1 MKSGFRYFCFVFV
14 SLLATQVFAADMSGW
29 SDKTVCRLVKAGGG
43 QEHIDEAKSR
53 GLACG
58 AAATSAP
65 KATVQTGTPVEPGPY
80 PNKSSYADTMDARNY
95 SVFPVNDMI
104 CRAVFNA
111 PDTGFKNLSKI
122 QKYLKSTKCTQLWGY
137 DSHFFELSDAPEAGV
152 KIDIDKDGIRDQLL
166 FLYGFQPNTPLRMV
180 AFKLNKEITEPLD
193 LQLGERVSP
202 IDRIFSA
209 DEVFANGEYPKI
221 QNARALAVADFNND
235 GEPDIVI
242 GDGGYDAKPWR
253 TYPAKLLMSSPE
265 GFKAVNITEAR
276 KTHAIAAGDLN
287 GDGYMDILLGKGQ
300 LGRGIANFR
309 HDSSRLLINQ
319 GDGTFK
325 KDNRILP
332 RSLMNKKLKQPN
344 TLELIDVDE
353 DGFVD
358 ILSGA
363 GCGNYSKIFWN
374 DGSGNFSDQSHTVI
388 PLDYATRNNNAKN
401 AKLGMGNVKC
411 QKIRQSVLQFY
422 VVKEE
427 VTSHRYLGVITSE
440 NNWAGRNLTL
450 HKINAREL
458 SEDLKPIDDMSQI
471 YAKNPHEFAYKI
483 DTKDSKTGHVVSIY
497 SFLFDRLSLKFDP
510 LTEKYTKTLNNHGL
524 NQRWKFDAA
533 AIIENAESN

>member
-1 MKSGFRYFCFVFV
+1 MEFGFRYLCFICA
-14 SLLATQVFAADMSGW
+14 SLLATQMVAADMSGW

-53 GLACG
+53 GLPCD
-58 AAATSAP
+58 AAVKSAS
-65 KATVQTGTPVEPGPY
+65 KATIQTSTPTQPGPY
-80 PNKSSYADTMDARNY
+80 PNKSSNADTMLARNY

-104 CRAVFNA
+104 CRAVFNV

-122 QKYLKSTKCTQLWGY
+122 QKYVKSTKCTQLWGY
-137 DSHFFELSDAPEAGV
+137 DSDFYELSDAPEAGV

-193 LQLGERVSP
+193 LQMDERVSP

-209 DEVFANGEYPKI
+209 NEVFANGEYPKI

-242 GDGGYDAKPWR
+242 GDGGYDAKPR
-253 TYPAKLLMSSPE
+253 RHYPNVILMSSPE
-265 GFKAVNITEAR
+265 GFKTINITEAR

-287 GDGYMDILLGKGQ
+287 GDGYIDILLGRGQ
-300 LGRGIANFR
+300 LGQGSNMKF
-309 HDSSRLLINQ
+309 DSSRLLINQ

-325 KDNRILP
+325 QNKRSLP
-332 RSLMNKKLKQPN
+332 RSLMNKKLHQPFQ
-344 TLELIDVDE
+344 LELIDVDE

-358 ILSGA
+358 ILSGQ

-388 PLDYATRNNNAKN
+388 PLDYATRNNNTKN
-401 AKLGMGNVKC
+401 AKLGMSHNVKC
-411 QKIRQSVLQFY
+411 QRARAHVLQFY

-427 VTSHRYLGVITSE
+427 VTSHRYLGVITTE
-440 NNWAGRNLTL
+440 DNWDGRNLTL

-483 DTKDSKTGHVVSIY
+483 DTKDSKTGHVVSVY
-497 SFLFDRLSLKFDP
+497 SYLFDRLSLKFDP
-510 LTEKYTKTLNNHGL
+510 LTEKYTRTLNNHRL
-524 NQRWKFDAA
+524 NRRWKFDAA

>member
-1 MKSGFRYFCFVFV
+1 MKSGFRYFCFICA

-43 QEHIDEAKSR
+43 QEHIEEAKSR

-58 AAATSAP
+58 AAVTSAS
-65 KATVQTGTPVEPGPY
+65 KKTTKTSALAQPGPY
-80 PNKSSYADTMDARNY
+80 PNKSSYADTMNARHY
-95 SVFPVNDMI
+95 AVFPFNEMG
-104 CRAVFNA
+104 CRVVFNA
-111 PDTGFKNLSKI
+111 PDTGFKNLPKI
-122 QKYLKSTKCTQLWGY
+122 QEALKSFNCNHLNYKSDRYSLA
-137 DSHFFELSDAPEAGV
+137 DSIEAGV

-180 AFKLNKEITEPLD
+180 AFKLNKEISEPLD
-193 LQLGERVSP
+193 LPLDERISP

-209 DEVFANGEYPKI
+209 NEVFANGEYPKI

-242 GDGGYDAKPWR
+242 GDGGYDTKPR
-253 TYPAKLLMSSPE
+253 KHYPAKILMSSPE
-265 GFKAVNITEAR
+265 GFKVVNITENR

-287 GDGYMDILLGKGQ
+287 GDGHIDILLGWGQ
-300 LGRGIANFR
+300 TGATNARA
-309 HDSSRLLINQ
+309 DSSRLLINQ

-325 KDNRILP
+325 KDNRSLP
-332 RSLMNKKLKQPN
+332 RSLMNKKLAQPGQ
-344 TLELIDVDE
+344 LELLDVDE

-358 ILSGA
+358 ILSGQ

-401 AKLGMGNVKC
+401 AKLGTGNVKC
-411 QKIRQSVLQFY
+411 QRVRGHVAQFY
-422 VVKEE
+422 MVKEE
-427 VTSHRYLGVITSE
+427 TTSKRYLGVIATE
-440 NNWAGRNLTL
+440 DNWGGRHLTL

-471 YAKNPHEFAYKI
+471 YAPAQQFAYKI

-497 SFLFDRLSLKFDP
+497 SYSFDRLSIKFDP
-510 LTEKYTKTLNNHGL
+510 LTEKYTQTLNNHGL
-524 NQRWKFDAA
+524 NKRWKFDAA

>member
-1 MKSGFRYFCFVFV
+1 MLHS
-14 SLLATQVFAADMSGW
+14 
-29 SDKTVCRLVKAGGG
+29 
-43 QEHIDEAKSR
+43 
-53 GLACG
+53 
-58 AAATSAP
+58 
-65 KATVQTGTPVEPGPY
+65 
-80 PNKSSYADTMDARNY
+80 
-95 SVFPVNDMI
+95 
-104 CRAVFNA
+104 
-111 PDTGFKNLSKI
+111 
-122 QKYLKSTKCTQLWGY
+122 
-137 DSHFFELSDAPEAGV
+137 
-152 KIDIDKDGIRDQLL
+152 
-166 FLYGFQPNTPLRMV
+166 
-180 AFKLNKEITEPLD
+180 
-193 LQLGERVSP
+193 
-202 IDRIFSA
+202 
-209 DEVFANGEYPKI
+209 
-221 QNARALAVADFNND
+221 
-235 GEPDIVI
+235 
-242 GDGGYDAKPWR
+242 
-253 TYPAKLLMSSPE
+253 
-265 GFKAVNITEAR
+265 
-276 KTHAIAAGDLN
+276 IAAGDLN
-287 GDGYMDILLGKGQ
+287 GDGHIDILIGK
-300 LGRGIANFR
+300 ATHKWN
-309 HDSSRLLINQ
+309 SSRLLINQ

-325 KDNRILP
+325 KKNRNLP
-332 RSLMNKKLKQPN
+332 RSLTDRKQHRPV
-344 TLELIDVDE
+344 TLELLDVDE
-353 DGFVD
+353 DGFLD
-358 ILSGA
+358 ILLGR

-533 AIIENAESN
+533 AIIENAKSN